1 MKKDLEQ
8 LKKEFISDLDEIKSA
23 DDLETLEN
31 SYLGRKSGKL
41 TDVLKGLKDIPKKDI
56 AEVGKLA
63 NITKVFIADEINK
76 KKGSLGGQT
85 TEDTSFDITLP
96 GSPQA
101 VGHLHP
107 ATKAIREISTIFKQ
121 IGFKRVWAPDV
132 EWDYYAFESLNM
144 PKDHPARDEWET
156 FFIDKTPIDKK
167 FGKRVLTPH
176 TSSAQVREME
186 RGRLP
191 IRIMNI
197 SKSYRRQID
206 ASHTPMFHQ
215 FEGLIVD
222 EGINITHLK
231 GTIDYFVKSFFG
243 ADREIRL
250 RPHHFQFTE
259 PSFEVDIS
267 CGVCLGKGCKFCK
280 GGWVEL
286 AGTGMIHPNVLKAG
300 NIDPKKYSGFAF
312 GWGVERCYSMK
323 ADLNV
328 DDIRLPY
335 KNDLRFLK
343 QF

>member
-144 PKDHPARDEWET
+144 PKDHPARDE
-156 FFIDKTPIDKK
+156 
-167 FGKRVLTPH
+167 
-176 TSSAQVREME
+176 
-186 RGRLP
+186 
-191 IRIMNI
+191 
-197 SKSYRRQID
+197 
-206 ASHTPMFHQ
+206 
-215 FEGLIVD
+215 
-222 EGINITHLK
+222 
-231 GTIDYFVKSFFG
+231 
-243 ADREIRL
+243 
-250 RPHHFQFTE
+250 
-259 PSFEVDIS
+259 
-267 CGVCLGKGCKFCK
+267 
-280 GGWVEL
+280 
-286 AGTGMIHPNVLKAG
+286 
-300 NIDPKKYSGFAF
+300 
-312 GWGVERCYSMK
+312 
-323 ADLNV
+323 
-328 DDIRLPY
+328 
-335 KNDLRFLK
+335 
-343 QF
+343 